1 MSPNPSR
8 LRFESTRNATQS
20 EPVNYYNE
28 HDPNAAAWLRELIAA
43 GHIPAGDVDERSIT
57 EISPDEL
64 SDYTQCHFFAG
75 IGGWSLALEL
85 AGWPA
90 DAPVWT
96 GSCPCQPFSSAGKQ
110 LAQADERHLW
120 PAFFSLIRQCRPQRV
135 FGEQVASAIGKGWL
149 DGISADLESEGY
161 ACGAAVLGAHS
172 VGAPH
177 LRQRLYW
184 VADATGG
191 QREQR
196 LRTQRDELL
205 GPAHCA
211 AVGSNEWHRV
221 SFAADCD
228 GYDEETGELGD
239 ICSICGLDYC
249 EDCQCPGPTQEDE
262 YEYEERDGILYARRL
277 VQPGEQGLEGHAGH
291 GHDGDQPGRINPDPD
306 RHAAATGRAMP
317 EPVGDTAGRR
327 CGVLRDESQPGSSG
341 HAVSTSWSRFEIV
354 HCRDG
359 KARRFEPGSFPLAH
373 GLPGRVGLLRGYGNA
388 IVPQTAAEFI
398 QAFLEVTAPNFTT
411 NDNTTKTA

>member
-1 MSPNPSR
+1 M
-8 LRFESTRNATQS
+8 
-20 EPVNYYNE
+20 NYYNE
-28 HDPNAAAWLRELIAA
+28 HDPKAAAWLRELIAQ
-43 GHIPAGDVDERSIT
+43 GLIPAGIVDERSIT
-57 EISPDEL
+57 EIEPHEL
-64 SDYTQCHFFAG
+64 SEYTQCHFFAG

-90 DAPVWT
+90 TRPVWT

-120 PAFFSLIRQCRPQRV
+120 PAFFNLIRECRPERV

-149 DGISADLESEGY
+149 DGVSADLESEDY
-161 ACGAAVLGAHS
+161 ACGATVLGAHS

-184 VADATGG
+184 VADAKRVERRGDGGIMGGEERRGQVNAETSALRGSSTG
-191 QREQR
+191 R
-196 LRTQRDELL
+196 LADSAGKQAL
-205 GPAHCA
+205 A
-211 AVGSNEWHRV
+211 ADAGGFHAESGGGGADGWRLV
-221 SFAADCD
+221 SFARDCE
-228 GYDEETGELGD
+228 GYDDETGELGD

-249 EDCQCPGPTQEDE
+249 DECKCPSPTEDE
-262 YEYEERDGILYARRL
+262 YEYEERGGELYARRVVL
-277 VQPGEQGLEGHAGH
+277 SSESGLEVHAGYV
-291 GHDGDQPGRINPDPD
+291 HDGNQPGRIDAQQD
-306 RHAAATGRAMP
+306 RSTTETGGAML
-317 EPVGDTAGRR
+317 ESVGDAASGGCR
-327 CGVLRDESQPGSSG
+327 VLRDEAQPGSCG

-388 IVPQTAAEFI
+388 IVPQTAAAFI
-398 QAFLEVTAPNFTT
+398 EACQEVTA
-411 NDNTTKTA
+411 